1 MISQSNLHMGFWLS
15 HVKFMP
21 LPKTQP
27 LPLPLV
33 IAYCIHHTLWTEKNP
48 FSYERWVREAEETFP
63 IYPLGVCSCLSCE
76 TSHVKN
82 KADVTALQRGM
93 GCVCHYQT
101 QRGCQRTLRLRK
113 SISSI
118 NIVEAQ
124 GTSLESFCCLT
135 RHHRFKC
142 SIQEWLFWIAR
153 YTVAILWLS

>member
-1 MISQSNLHMGFWLS
+1 MMLLSQSNLHMGFWLS
-15 HVKFMP
+15 QVKFMP
-21 LPKTQP
+21 LPMTQP

-33 IAYCIHHTLWTEKNP
+33 IACCIHHTLRTKKNP
-48 FSYERWVREAEETFP
+48 FSYERWVREVEETFP
-63 IYPLGVCSCLSCE
+63 LYPPGVCSCLSCE

-124 GTSLESFCCLT
+124 
-135 RHHRFKC
+135 RHF
-142 SIQEWLFWIAR
+142 SQIFL
-153 YTVAILWLS
+153 LSN